1 MESSANQSSARFLT
15 FRVDTQ
21 LYALRSE
28 EVSEVV
34 RVPALA
40 RIPQAPSALLGVANL
55 RGSVLP
61 VSGLRELLGKPPM
74 ADMSDARAIVL
85 DIGAPIAVVVD
96 SVETLETVES
106 EQIETR
112 KKELSA
118 ADGEKLTG
126 AFPIAR
132 DKTVAKILDIK
143 SLLEDA
149 FANRKRA
156 DRQARPSQSA
166 SIGAP
171 GAADSAS
178 NAEMLVTFE
187 VAGQEFALPLEAVQE
202 ILPITGSVAAVA
214 RAESVVLGMPLVKKW
229 AEAVM

>member
-1 MESSANQSSARFLT
+1 VESSANQSSARFLT

-126 AFPIAR
+126 AFPLAR

-166 SIGAP
+166 SIAAP
-171 GAADSAS
+171 GDADSAS

-187 VAGQEFALPLEAVQE
+187 VA
-202 ILPITGSVAAVA
+202 
-214 RAESVVLGMPLVKKW
+214 
-229 AEAVM
+229 